1 MERILRKVPFFTER
15 ENPMGLDE
23 RLIEIAYAFLEFI
36 KTGEKSLIENFTR
49 EEIELTLSQV
59 HSDKVQEL
67 PYYRAMKKRITE
79 LREIE
84 RYKRETEQKWEDRII
99 GIISGL
105 IVALIIILLRKY
117 LFPS

>member
-1 MERILRKVPFFTER
+1 MERILKEVTLNKEDRI
-15 ENPMGLDE
+15 GLDE
-23 RLIEIAYAFLEFI
+23 RLIEIAEAFLEFVE
-36 KTGEKSLIENFTR
+36 TGEKSLIENFTR
-49 EEIELTLSQV
+49 EKIELTLSQV

-67 PYYRAMKKRITE
+67 PYYRAMKKRVAE